1 MDQDKLEMP
10 TLHTNLSQ
18 ITIGDLKI
26 FDLVN

>member
-1 MDQDKLEMP
+1 MDQDKIEMP

-18 ITIGDLKI
+18 ITIGDLKS

>member
-26 FDLVN
+26 FDLEN